1 MESLTRDQP
10 SAPGSAGSNRSGPRA
25 SGPRSNSS
33 SVGQQ
38 QQQLMSNGTNV
49 SGGQASS
56 VGTSQSSVG
65 VKAEGGATASGA
77 EAGTSNV

>member
-10 SAPGSAGSNRSGPRA
+10 SARGSAGSNRSGPRA
-25 SGPRSNSS
+25 SGPRSNTS
-33 SVGQQ
+33 SVGQ

-49 SGGQASS
+49 SGVQASS
-56 VGTSQSSVG
+56 VGTSRSSVG
-65 VKAEGGATASGA
+65 VKGEVGATASGA